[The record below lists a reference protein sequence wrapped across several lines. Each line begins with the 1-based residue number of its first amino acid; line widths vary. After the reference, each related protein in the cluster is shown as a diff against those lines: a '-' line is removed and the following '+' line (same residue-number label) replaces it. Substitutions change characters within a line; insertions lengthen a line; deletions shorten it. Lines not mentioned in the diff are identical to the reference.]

1 MDLIVH
7 SLKSVAT
14 AIIEPMHLIMLV
26 IFGVIFYFKNV
37 RIVSI
42 QKMTLGEGI
51 NTPLELT
58 LSQIILG
65 ILAGAIGSIIL
76 SILGVTFSENSGI
89 EFILMISILSLFYK
103 KKYIS
108 YAYSAAILATI
119 GIILNII
126 SNTIGV
132 KLLLDI
138 NVVSLISFVGVIY
151 ILEGLLIMFDG
162 SRGAIPVFT
171 KKEDKIV
178 GGFSFSRY
186 WPMPI
191 AILMIFS
198 NSAPGGESIYSNLA
212 SWWPII
218 NRESTLALITTAMIA
233 SIPIYG
239 ILGYSN
245 VTFTQEKKTK
255 SLRCGITI
263 ALYGL
268 SVVLVTQLA
277 NINIL
282 GQIVSIIYVPLVFE
296 LIMRYEYRVEKKG
309 KFLYVSDDEGIMVLE
324 VTPNSPAYEVGI
336 KRGDKIIE
344 INGQS
349 IKSEVDILKIARESI
364 FKVPVKIKNNSGQVL
379 EYIIQPRNKRLG
391 MLLVPKLVKR
401 EDIFEIKADDL
412 KNIINELKN
421 KSK

>member
-126 SNTIGV
+126 SNAIGG
-132 KLLLDI
+132 KQLLDI
-138 NVVSLISFVGVIY
+138 NV
-151 ILEGLLIMFDG
+151 
-162 SRGAIPVFT
+162 
-171 KKEDKIV
+171 
-178 GGFSFSRY
+178 
-186 WPMPI
+186 
-191 AILMIFS
+191 
-198 NSAPGGESIYSNLA
+198 
-212 SWWPII
+212 
-218 NRESTLALITTAMIA
+218 
-233 SIPIYG
+233 
-239 ILGYSN
+239 
-245 VTFTQEKKTK
+245 
-255 SLRCGITI
+255 
-263 ALYGL
+263 
-268 SVVLVTQLA
+268 
-277 NINIL
+277 
-282 GQIVSIIYVPLVFE
+282 
-296 LIMRYEYRVEKKG
+296 
-309 KFLYVSDDEGIMVLE
+309 
-324 VTPNSPAYEVGI
+324 
-336 KRGDKIIE
+336 
-344 INGQS
+344 
-349 IKSEVDILKIARESI
+349 
-364 FKVPVKIKNNSGQVL
+364 
-379 EYIIQPRNKRLG
+379 
-391 MLLVPKLVKR
+391 
-401 EDIFEIKADDL
+401 
-412 KNIINELKN
+412 
-421 KSK
+421 

>member
-7 SLKSVAT
+7 SLKSIAT

-126 SNTIGV
+126 SNAIGV

-138 NVVSLISFVGVIY
+138 NVLSLITFVGVIY

-198 NSAPGGESIYSNLA
+198 NSASGGESIYSNLA

-218 NRESTLALITTAMIA
+218 NRESTLALLTTAMIV

-245 VTFTQEKKTK
+245 VTFTQEKKIK

-268 SVVLVTQLA
+268 SVALVAQLA

-282 GQIVSIIYVPLVFE
+282 GQIVSIIYAPLVFE
-296 LIMRYEYRVEKKG
+296 LIMRYEYRVKKKG

>member
-126 SNTIGV
+126 SNAIGV

-138 NVVSLISFVGVIY
+138 NVLSLITFVGVIY

-391 MLLVPKLVKR
+391 MLLVPRLVKR

>member
-7 SLKSVAT
+7 SLKSIAT

-126 SNTIGV
+126 SNAIGV

-138 NVVSLISFVGVIY
+138 NVLSLITFIGVIY

-198 NSAPGGESIYSNLA
+198 NSASGGESIYSNLA

-218 NRESTLALITTAMIA
+218 NRESTLALLTTAMIV

-245 VTFTQEKKTK
+245 VTFTQEKKIK

-268 SVVLVTQLA
+268 SVALVAQLA

>member
-126 SNTIGV
+126 SNAIGV

-138 NVVSLISFVGVIY
+138 NVLSLITFVGVIY

-198 NSAPGGESIYSNLA
+198 NSASGGESIYSNLA

-391 MLLVPKLVKR
+391 MLLVPRLVKR

>member
-76 SILGVTFSENSGI
+76 SVLGVTFSENSGV

-126 SNTIGV
+126 SNAIGV

-138 NVVSLISFVGVIY
+138 NVLSLITFIGVIY

-218 NRESTLALITTAMIA
+218 NRESTLALLTTAMIV

-282 GQIVSIIYVPLVFE
+282 GQIVSIIYAPLVFE

-391 MLLVPKLVKR
+391 MLLVPRLVKR

>member
-7 SLKSVAT
+7 SLKSIAT

-198 NSAPGGESIYSNLA
+198 NSASGGESIYSNLA

-218 NRESTLALITTAMIA
+218 NRESTLALLTTAMIV

-245 VTFTQEKKTK
+245 VTFTQEKKIK

-268 SVVLVTQLA
+268 SVALVAQLA

-282 GQIVSIIYVPLVFE
+282 GQIVSIIYAPLAFE

-309 KFLYVSDDEGIMVLE
+309 QCLYVSDDEGIMVLE

-344 INGQS
+344 INGQN
-349 IKSEVDILKIARESI
+349 IKSEGDIFKAARDCILKVPM
-364 FKVPVKIKNNSGQVL
+364 KVKNNSGQVL

-391 MLLVPKLVKR
+391 LLLVPKMVKR
-401 EDIFEIKADDL
+401 EDMFEIKPDDI

-421 KSK
+421 KK

>member
-126 SNTIGV
+126 SNSIGV

-138 NVVSLISFVGVIY
+138 NVLSLITFVGVIY

-218 NRESTLALITTAMIA
+218 NRESTLALLTTAMIV

-245 VTFTQEKKTK
+245 VTFTQEKKIK

-268 SVVLVTQLA
+268 SVALVAQLA

-282 GQIVSIIYVPLVFE
+282 GQIVSIIYAPLVFE

-391 MLLVPKLVKR
+391 MLLVPRLVKR

>member
-7 SLKSVAT
+7 SLKSIAT

-198 NSAPGGESIYSNLA
+198 NSAPGGEPIYSNLA

-282 GQIVSIIYVPLVFE
+282 GQIVSIIYAPLVFE

>member
-7 SLKSVAT
+7 SLKSIAT

-76 SILGVTFSENSGI
+76 SVLGVTFSENSGV

>member
-1 MDLIVH
+1 MDLIIH

-14 AIIEPMHLIMLV
+14 AIIEPMHLVMLLV
-26 IFGVIFYFKNV
+26 FGIIFYFKNV

-42 QKMTLGEGI
+42 QKMTLGEGL

-58 LSQIILG
+58 LSQVVLG
-65 ILAGAIGSIIL
+65 ILAGAIGSVIL

-89 EFILMISILSLFYK
+89 EFIFMISILSLFYK

-108 YAYSAAILATI
+108 YAYSTAILGAI
-119 GIILNII
+119 GIVLKFI
-126 SNTIGV
+126 SNITEM
-132 KLLLDI
+132 KLFLNTDI
-138 NVVSLISFVGVIY
+138 LSLMTFVGVIY
-151 ILEGLLIMFDG
+151 ILEGFLIIFDG

-178 GGFSFSRY
+178 GGFSFNRY
-186 WPMPI
+186 WPIPV
-191 AILMIFS
+191 AILMIFT
-198 NSAPGGESIYSNLA
+198 NSVVGEDSIYSNLS

-218 NRESTLALITTAMIA
+218 NNKSIVTLLATAMIA
-233 SIPIYG
+233 SIPLYG
-239 ILGYSN
+239 IMGYSN

-255 SLRCGITI
+255 SLRCGIAI
-263 ALYGL
+263 LIYGI
-268 SVVLVTQLA
+268 SVSLVAQLA
-277 NINIL
+277 SINIL
-282 GQIVSIIYVPLVFE
+282 GEIIAIIYTPLAFE

-309 KFLYVSDDEGIMVLE
+309 ECLYVSDDEGIMVLE

-344 INGQS
+344 INGQN
-349 IKSEVDILKIARESI
+349 IKSEGDIFKAARDSILKVPM
-364 FKVPVKIKNNSGQVL
+364 KVKNNSGQVL

-391 MLLVPKLVKR
+391 LLLVPKMVKR
-401 EDIFEIKADDL
+401 EDMFEIKPDDL

-421 KSK
+421 KK